1 MKEAFQGDFLVLLML
16 ILLMIGLF
24 EAGDCGLG
32 LCSRLGAPLLNSLA
46 FSYCLLSSV
55 SGCSPPF
62 LAPFSS
68 NGSTKILLLRLAFMI
83 SPSFSLSSELF
94 VEYLAL
100 SNAIRRLR

>member
-1 MKEAFQGDFLVLLML
+1 MLLML

-24 EAGDCGLG
+24 QTGDCGLG

-46 FSYCLLSSV
+46 FSDCLLSNV

-68 NGSTKILLLRLAFMI
+68 NGSTKNLLLRLEFMI
-83 SPSFSLSSELF
+83 SPSFPLSSELL
-94 VEYLAL
+94 VESLAL
-100 SNAIRRLR
+100 SNAIRELRWQVIAKSRF